1 MQSRSNL
8 PVILEP
14 LSPLWNFSLGI
25 EQEVRLWRI
34 RFGSQCINR
43 GKSVWPQAISPML
56 DLAVVS
62 ACSSCLIV
70 IDDQAASR
78 RRQFT

>member
-1 MQSRSNL
+1 MGEHAQKMPRNELIIMQSRSNL

-14 LSPLWNFSLGI
+14 LSPLANFSLGI

-43 GKSVWPQAISPML
+43 GKSVCPQAISLFSPWCPP
-56 DLAVVS
+56 A
-62 ACSSCLIV
+62 
-70 IDDQAASR
+70 R
-78 RRQFT
+78 RV